1 MRIWNLTLGLA
12 AFLLASLGILNA
24 ADDNEITWLGNYHE
38 ALQLAKQTH
47 RPLFVE
53 FRCEA

>member
-1 MRIWNLTLGLA
+1 VRIWKLTLALA
-12 AFLLASLGILNA
+12 TVLLVSGAILNA

>member
-1 MRIWNLTLGLA
+1 MRIRNLTLALA
-12 AFLLASLGILNA
+12 AVLLASAGILSA